1 MKKACS
7 VIVTVILLVSSSAFA
22 GVAFGPRLG
31 YTHDNNLDQFH
42 FGAQMVADLSPN
54 VHLIPSVELG
64 VGDGT
69 LLAFNGDLV
78 YEFTELA
85 TGVWSFYAGGGPVIT
100 HYSNNGHDSTD
111 VALSLVAGST
121 REWREGRTLFG
132 EIRFGLEDA
141 PVLKITFGVNFF

>member
-22 GVAFGPRLG
+22 GVGFGPRLG
-31 YTHDNNLDQFH
+31 YTHDNHLDQFH
-42 FGAQMVADLSPN
+42 FGGQVVTNLSRN

-69 LLAFNGDLV
+69 LFAVNGDLV

-85 TGVWSFYAGGGPVIT
+85 TGLWSFYAGGGPVIT

-111 VALSLVAGST
+111 VALALVMGST
-121 REWREGRTLFG
+121 RQWHETRQLFG
-132 EIRFGLEDA
+132 EFRFGIEDA
-141 PVLKITFGVNFF
+141 PTLKITVGVNFF